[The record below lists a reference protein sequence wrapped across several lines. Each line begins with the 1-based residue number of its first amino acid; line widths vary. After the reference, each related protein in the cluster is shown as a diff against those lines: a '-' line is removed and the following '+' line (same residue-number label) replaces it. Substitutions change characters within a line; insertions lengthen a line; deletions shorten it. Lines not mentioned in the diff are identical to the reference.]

1 MDSRLLK
8 LNELQGRLRFEPCLS
23 ESQSAIHSAIVKAAL
38 LSIAMA
44 GTYFSGYK
52 R

>member
-8 LNELQGRLRFEPCLS
+8 LNELQAMLRVGPFFS